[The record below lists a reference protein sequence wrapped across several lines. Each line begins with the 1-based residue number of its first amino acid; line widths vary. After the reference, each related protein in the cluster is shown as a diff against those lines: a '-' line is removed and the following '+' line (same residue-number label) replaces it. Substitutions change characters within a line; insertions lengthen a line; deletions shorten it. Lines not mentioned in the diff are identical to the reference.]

1 MAEKLASYFI
11 TQRKVNMKLRTF
23 EGEQFQGEMT
33 TDFPISQD
41 GIPVLLVNDR
51 PFSPEEA
58 EFFIEYVTQEELD
71 LLKEGGYNLPG
82 WEEKDEGYE
91 EVDEIDSADN

>member
-1 MAEKLASYFI
+1 
-11 TQRKVNMKLRTF
+11 MKIRTF
-23 EGEQFQGEMT
+23 EGEQFEGEMT

-58 EFFIEYVTQEELD
+58 EFFIEYAT
-71 LLKEGGYNLPG
+71 
-82 WEEKDEGYE
+82 
-91 EVDEIDSADN
+91 